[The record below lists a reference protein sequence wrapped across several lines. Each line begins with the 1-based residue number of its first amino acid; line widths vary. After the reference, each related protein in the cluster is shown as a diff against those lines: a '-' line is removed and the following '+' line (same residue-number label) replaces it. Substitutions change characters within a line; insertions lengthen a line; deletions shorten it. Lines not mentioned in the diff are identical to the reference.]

1 MVRTQNIN
9 GFSDDKVCR
18 GKYLV
23 GLYSVCCLRGL
34 FDKKAE
40 QVVKHHRTAMKKVLL
55 LIVCI
60 AAFTV
65 PPTFGRDEP
74 LANEGKAGLYA
85 KSIDRVLR
93 LREDEVDLATAALII
108 SEKWSNLVYGR
119 RYLSKLDDMALEI
132 RSRLEKK
139 KLRANYRAILMIN
152 EYLFDELG
160 FKAVS
165 EASDP
170 NDLFL
175 HSVLDRKRGYCL
187 SLSILYLS
195 LGERLGLPVYGVV
208 VPGHFFVKYDDGR
221 VRFNIETTSKGG
233 SASDEHYITKFKVPE
248 DDSIYM
254 RKLTKVQTLG
264 CFLNN
269 LGNSYSE
276 VGDTESALR
285 ALETAVRIN
294 PSLGESRANLGNL
307 YLKDGRIE
315 DAMYE
320 YRTALQINPND
331 AKTHSN
337 LGNAYTK
344 RGWLNDATAQYCHAL
359 ELDPNFTQAYKNLA
373 SAYCELEMF
382 VQSEVTLK
390 QALIL
395 EPKDA
400 SLYSQL
406 ADVYKQMGKYRQA
419 ISQYKKALKIKRN
432 LAEAHY
438 GLALCYNKLD
448 LVDEETRAYKKALA
462 FQPDMVA
469 AFVGLGNVYFG
480 RKKYDAA
487 IEQYKKAVRIAPDDG
502 TIHHNLGAA
511 YSNKDDYEQAAA
523 AYLKAVGLEP
533 EMGDA
538 HNGLAYAFYKLKKY
552 DLAAKHIK
560 VAEELG
566 AEIDKQLLRAIKK
579 KSR

>member
-1 MVRTQNIN
+1 
-9 GFSDDKVCR
+9 
-18 GKYLV
+18 
-23 GLYSVCCLRGL
+23 
-34 FDKKAE
+34 
-40 QVVKHHRTAMKKVLL
+40 MKKVLL
-55 LIVCI
+55 LIVCV
-60 AAFTV
+60 AAFTAAV
-65 PPTFGRDEP
+65 SFGRDEP

-85 KSIDRVLR
+85 RSIEQVLR
-93 LREDEVDLATAALII
+93 LREDEVDLAKAALII
-108 SEKWSNLVYGR
+108 SEQWSDLVHGR
-119 RYLSKLDDMALEI
+119 RYLSRLDDMALEI
-132 RSRLEKK
+132 RARLEKK
-139 KLRANYRAILMIN
+139 KLRPKYRAIPVIN

-160 FKAVS
+160 FKPIS

-195 LGERLGLPVYGVV
+195 LGERLGLPLYGVV
-208 VPGHFFVKYDDGR
+208 VPGHFFVKYDDGQ

-233 SASDEHYITKFKVPE
+233 SAPDEHYKTKFKVPE
-248 DDSIYM
+248 EDDGIYM
-254 RKLTKVQTLG
+254 RKLSKVQTLG

-269 LGNSYSE
+269 LGNSYCDI
-276 VGDTESALR
+276 GDTESALL
-285 ALETAVRIN
+285 ALETAVEIN

-307 YLKDGRIE
+307 YLRNGQIE

-344 RGWLNDATAQYCHAL
+344 RGWLNDAIAQYCHAL

-382 VQSEVTLK
+382 VQAEAALK

-400 SLYSQL
+400 SLYNQL
-406 ADVYKQMGKYRQA
+406 GDVYNQMGKYRQA

-438 GLALCYNKLD
+438 GLATCYNKLG
-448 LVDEETRAYKKALA
+448 LVEDEIRAYKRALA
-462 FQPDMVA
+462 VKPNMVA
-469 AFVGLGNVYFG
+469 ALVGLGNAYFG
-480 RKKYDAA
+480 KKKYDAA
-487 IEQYKKAVRIAPDDG
+487 IEQYKKAVRITPDDG
-502 TIHHNLGAA
+502 MIHYNLGAA
-511 YSNKDDYEQAAA
+511 YSNKDDYKQAVA
-523 AYLKAVGLEP
+523 AYLKAVELEP

-538 HNGLAYAFYKLKKY
+538 HNGLAFAFYKLKKY
-552 DLAAKHIK
+552 DLAAKYITI
-560 VAEELG
+560 AEQLG
-566 AEIDKQLLRAIKK
+566 VEIDKKLFRAIEKK
-579 KSR
+579 LR